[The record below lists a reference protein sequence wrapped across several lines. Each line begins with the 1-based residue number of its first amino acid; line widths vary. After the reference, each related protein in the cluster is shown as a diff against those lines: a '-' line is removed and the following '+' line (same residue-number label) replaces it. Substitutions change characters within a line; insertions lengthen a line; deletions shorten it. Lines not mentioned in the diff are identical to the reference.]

1 MSSPYY
7 YPDTQVYRNRFD
19 LRDPGLLAE
28 AESIATAA
36 RVAELARQPVAGD
49 LDFTYLQN
57 IHHYLLQDV
66 YDWAGEIRTVQT
78 YAGDTGIPHDPP
90 ESIPDEAQRIFGEL
104 ADANHLRGLS
114 RDEFT
119 TALAEHWG
127 DLTSLHPF
135 VDGNS
140 RTQRLYVDQ
149 LARRAGWEIDWRA
162 ASAPAIQ
169 AARNIAFV
177 DGGKILRD
185 VLEPVIVP
193 AGTVPAAAVTAPPRD
208 NQMDTADHWR
218 AMIEHLESTPN
229 APYTWASQ
237 HNRAD
242 HELADLAKLAAS
254 DFPSRPGAAISST
267 PRPTSTTSSRTTER
281 TPNLGPGLER

>member
-1 MSSPYY
+1 MHRYRRTRSRAGPTARRGRPRLHLPAEHSP
-7 YPDTQVYRNRFD
+7 
-19 LRDPGLLAE
+19 L
-28 AESIATAA
+28 
-36 RVAELARQPVAGD
+36 PVAGRLRLGRRDPHRAD
-49 LDFTYLQN
+49 LRRG
-57 IHHYLLQDV
+57 HWH
-66 YDWAGEIRTVQT
+66 
-78 YAGDTGIPHDPP
+78 PHDPP

-169 AARNIAFV
+169 RLETSLSSTAARSSATSSS
-177 DGGKILRD
+177 
-185 VLEPVIVP
+185 PSSSPP
-193 AGTVPAAAVTAPPRD
+193 AQSPPRLS
-208 NQMDTADHWR
+208 QPRR
-218 AMIEHLESTPN
+218 ATTRWTP
-229 APYTWASQ
+229 PTT
-237 HNRAD
+237 
-242 HELADLAKLAAS
+242 
-254 DFPSRPGAAISST
+254 GAQ
-267 PRPTSTTSSRTTER
+267 
-281 TPNLGPGLER
+281 

>member
-1 MSSPYY
+1 M
-7 YPDTQVYRNRFD
+7 
-19 LRDPGLLAE
+19 
-28 AESIATAA
+28 
-36 RVAELARQPVAGD
+36 
-49 LDFTYLQN
+49 
-57 IHHYLLQDV
+57 QDV

-140 RTQRLYVDQ
+140 RTQRFTSTSSPGGQDG
-149 LARRAGWEIDWRA
+149 RIDWRA

-169 AARNIAFV
+169 
-177 DGGKILRD
+177 
-185 VLEPVIVP
+185 
-193 AGTVPAAAVTAPPRD
+193 
-208 NQMDTADHWR
+208 
-218 AMIEHLESTPN
+218 
-229 APYTWASQ
+229 
-237 HNRAD
+237 
-242 HELADLAKLAAS
+242 
-254 DFPSRPGAAISST
+254 
-267 PRPTSTTSSRTTER
+267 
-281 TPNLGPGLER
+281 

>member
-57 IHHYLLQDV
+57 IHHYLC
-66 YDWAGEIRTVQT
+66 RTSTTGPARSAPCRPTPGTLASHTTHPRASPTKHSGSSANSPTRTT
-78 YAGDTGIPHDPP
+78 YADSAGT
-90 ESIPDEAQRIFGEL
+90 S
-104 ADANHLRGLS
+104 S
-114 RDEFT
+114 T

-193 AGTVPAAAVTAPPRD
+193 AGTVPARLSQPRRATTRWTPP
-208 NQMDTADHWR
+208 T
-218 AMIEHLESTPN
+218 T
-229 APYTWASQ
+229 
-237 HNRAD
+237 
-242 HELADLAKLAAS
+242 
-254 DFPSRPGAAISST
+254 GAQ
-267 PRPTSTTSSRTTER
+267 
-281 TPNLGPGLER
+281 

>member
-114 RDEFT
+114 RDE
-119 TALAEHWG
+119 
-127 DLTSLHPF
+127 
-135 VDGNS
+135 
-140 RTQRLYVDQ
+140 
-149 LARRAGWEIDWRA
+149 
-162 ASAPAIQ
+162 
-169 AARNIAFV
+169 
-177 DGGKILRD
+177 
-185 VLEPVIVP
+185 
-193 AGTVPAAAVTAPPRD
+193 
-208 NQMDTADHWR
+208 
-218 AMIEHLESTPN
+218 
-229 APYTWASQ
+229 
-237 HNRAD
+237 
-242 HELADLAKLAAS
+242 
-254 DFPSRPGAAISST
+254 
-267 PRPTSTTSSRTTER
+267 
-281 TPNLGPGLER
+281 